1 MTSATVQEKP
11 AEATHPTHLGAEAL
25 QAGLAHILDSPK
37 DAGRIEMI
45 VSRPAVNERRVL
57 EKAELD
63 PEVGLV
69 GDNWGTR
76 GSSKTEDGSSHPE
89 MQLNLMN
96 ARVVDLVAGSRDR
109 WPLAGDQFYV
119 DFDLSRDNLP
129 PGTRLSLGTAEIE
142 VTPMPHK
149 GCKKFVA
156 RFGIEA
162 MKFVNSGSGKQQCLR
177 GINARVVRAGVVSTG
192 DVMRKVS

>member
-1 MTSATVQEKP
+1 MTSATMRKP
-11 AEATHPTHLGAEAL
+11 AEATHPTHLDAEAL
-25 QAGLAHILDSPK
+25 QAGLAHILEAPK

-63 PEVGLV
+63 CEVGLV

-96 ARVVDLVAGSRDR
+96 ARVVDLVAGSRER
-109 WPLAGDQFYV
+109 WPLAGDQFFV

-129 PGTRLSLGTAEIE
+129 PGTCLSLGTAEIE
-142 VTPMPHK
+142 VTPMPHL

-162 MKFVNSGSGKQQCLR
+162 MKFVNSGTAKQQCLR
-177 GINARVVRAGVVSTG
+177 GINARVVRAGVVSVG
-192 DVMRKVS
+192 DVMRKIS